1 MTNCGFAR
9 AHQPGSGNS
18 AYDGLGQEVEVRKEG
33 IHFDL
38 AHMNRIEWDPV
49 DLDDF
54 RVRLENRI
62 KAVIV

>member
-1 MTNCGFAR
+1 
-9 AHQPGSGNS
+9 
-18 AYDGLGQEVEVRKEG
+18 VRKEG

-38 AHMNRIEWDPV
+38 AHMNRIEWDPD

-54 RVRLENRI
+54 RKRLENRI